1 MMREIS
7 IFNYESK
14 PVRTKED
21 KQRRTNKFLDE
32 TYNYNIFWDTKDGMS
47 GIDRALAK
55 KHKIKGGYQSKQAI
69 KNARYQSIL

>member
-1 MMREIS
+1 MRQIS

-14 PVRTKED
+14 PVRTKEEI
-21 KQRRTNKFLDE
+21 KRRTNKFLDE

-47 GIDRALAK
+47 GIDKALAK
-55 KHKIKGGYQSKQAI
+55 KHKIKGGFSIKTGN